1 MNSGVNFV
9 LKDTF
14 QAFTSHCHIAAV
26 KLCYYSQIYFQAKGL
41 ITDNYSNINYKS
53 TTYNAVQTHL

>member
-26 KLCYYSQIYFQAKGL
+26 KLCYYSQIYFEAKGL
-41 ITDNYSNINYKS
+41 IIDNYKS
-53 TTYNAVQTHL
+53 TTYNAVQTHLYVATF